1 MLRFW
6 QRFEADALRA
16 WTPNRSL
23 DVLHDLE
30 RVDSITRSRRRIQND
45 LHLFEPTEWTKAH
58 RQENQRDFLE
68 YLSYRR
74 EGDPELRFYLDE
86 TGGGRGE
93 FVGVGGICVLDWGTY
108 EPHFAAMQRW
118 RRDQGWGDALHF
130 ADLRDE
136 DVGKYI
142 SLLRKVLS
150 RRAVVLFVAHALPE
164 CSVKNESLFLLLV
177 HLVLDSL
184 DHVGRLGCLRQPR
197 AVRVIKEQDV
207 GFDRAKLDR
216 LEELLARE
224 MVHRFPD
231 RAYLQAV
238 ESVPKGSDVLLEC
251 ADLIASAVRRRVL
264 YETRHAKDLVSAA
277 VMNETGLEFHPNSGA
292 VFKIHGVG
300 PGMGQAR

>member
-1 MLRFW
+1 MEQLTLAGGAEWVARSPDDEETQRRRNALLEALDESKFAALDERVGLVLRDFPETRDSDTELVLRFW
-6 QRFEADALRA
+6 QRFEAETLHA

-93 FVGVGGICVLDWGTY
+93 FVGVGGVCVMDWGTY
-108 EPHFAAMQRW
+108 EPHFAAMQKW
-118 RRDQGWGDALHF
+118 RRDQGWANALHF

-142 SLLRKVLS
+142 SLLRQVLG
-150 RRAVVLFVAHALPE
+150 RKAVVLFVAA
-164 CSVKNESLFLLLV
+164 
-177 HLVLDSL
+177 DS
-184 DHVGRLGCLRQPR
+184 
-197 AVRVIKEQDV
+197 
-207 GFDRAKLDR
+207 
-216 LEELLARE
+216 
-224 MVHRFPD
+224 
-231 RAYLQAV
+231 
-238 ESVPKGSDVLLEC
+238 
-251 ADLIASAVRRRVL
+251 
-264 YETRHAKDLVSAA
+264 
-277 VMNETGLEFHPNSGA
+277 
-292 VFKIHGVG
+292 
-300 PGMGQAR
+300 GQADRPFRPMPITRTGQGDHPGRDAAG